1 MANKG
6 ATKGVEMTYG
16 VKFEEAS
23 PSKREILVERIISL
37 FPDTKADEFVRKAIG
52 SAIDA
57 AYAEGY
63 GDGVEIMLDPAYGR
77 EGM

>member
-1 MANKG
+1 
-6 ATKGVEMTYG
+6 MTYG

-23 PSKREILVERIISL
+23 PSKRGILVERIVSL
-37 FPDTKADEFVRKAIG
+37 FPDAKADESVRKAIG
-52 SAIDA
+52 SVIDA